1 MQQKINE
8 KENILLELKQ
18 LEKQQK
24 QTEELQKEY
33 NFPIPAYVLSEM
45 QTGNENVFAL
55 INLALINKRISEEN
69 ADILKRE
76 LKNNRKDD
84 EK

>member
-8 KENILLELKQ
+8 EGNILLELKQ

-24 QTEELQKEY
+24 QAEKLQKEY

-45 QTGNENVFAL
+45 QTSNENVFAL
-55 INLALINKRISEEN
+55 INLALINKRSSEEN

>member
-1 MQQKINE
+1 
-8 KENILLELKQ
+8 
-18 LEKQQK
+18 
-24 QTEELQKEY
+24 
-33 NFPIPAYVLSEM
+33 M

-55 INLALINKRISEEN
+55 INLALINKRFSEEN

-76 LKNNRKDD
+76 LINNRKDD